1 MKTKNNFSKICKAF
15 VVAGLLAAPFLAFN
29 ARAENQDTESWTP
42 EDIFTDANGNQY
54 AYWNDPLNWSS
65 LEVPTLTDTNVGDAD
80 FGYYWRVFF
89 NAVPNAGATSI
100 AGTYVTCLVTNN
112 VQVEQ
117 IINGNLQNGEANGGG
132 TIIVT
137 NGASLNTGFDGEWTG
152 VGYEGGPAYLIVEP
166 GSSFGCGSHLW
177 IGQGINNF
185 GEVIDNGGTMNIGG
199 QFGPGWN
206 GTGGTNYVFLTNG
219 ATLYLNDWSDQ
230 TLGAPAY
237 TGASLTT
244 GILDIDS
251 GSSMVITNNYGLSA
265 FQPVTNTDQLL
276 SDEGTGTIIW
286 SYNSANNLTT
296 VSAVP
301 PYNAALTPVFSLQPT
316 NILPSI
322 GGTVNLSAKVTNV
335 PVNYGW
341 YFNGVPVANGNGI
354 SGANTANLTI
364 TGITAAQT
372 GSYSVY
378 ATNSTSGEASYFTQS
393 SAASVSAQAFGLYP
407 VVTLN
412 GTVGNT
418 YIIQYTS
425 SLSGTPTWIPL
436 STNTTIVSP
445 QYVPDFSAPL
455 NSSRFYQVIQTGT
468 VQ

>member
-1 MKTKNNFSKICKAF
+1 MGVVVLNN
-15 VVAGLLAAPFLAFN
+15 
-29 ARAENQDTESWTP
+29 
-42 EDIFTDANGNQY
+42 
-54 AYWNDPLNWSS
+54 
-65 LEVPTLTDTNVGDAD
+65 
-80 FGYYWRVFF
+80 
-89 NAVPNAGATSI
+89 
-100 AGTYVTCLVTNN
+100 
-112 VQVEQ
+112 
-117 IINGNLQNGEANGGG
+117 
-132 TIIVT
+132 
-137 NGASLNTGFDGEWTG
+137 
-152 VGYEGGPAYLIVEP
+152 
-166 GSSFGCGSHLW
+166 
-177 IGQGINNF
+177 
-185 GEVIDNGGTMNIGG
+185 GTMGIGG
-199 QFGPGWN
+199 QLGLGWN
-206 GTGGTNYVFLTNG
+206 GTGGTNYMFVTNDS
-219 ATLYLNDWSDQ
+219 TLYLNDWSVQ
-230 TLGAPAY
+230 TLGAPANTNY
-237 TGASLTT
+237 NLTT
-244 GILDIDS
+244 GILDMDT
-251 GSSMVITNNYGLSA
+251 GSSMVITNNYGLSS
-265 FQPVTNTDQLL
+265 FQPVTNTDQLI
-276 SDEGTGTIIW
+276 SDEGAGTIAW
-286 SYNSANNLTT
+286 SYNSSVNLTT
-296 VSAVP
+296 VIAVP
-301 PYNAALTPVFSLQPT
+301 AFNQALTPVFSLQPT

-418 YIIQYTS
+418 YVIQYTS

-455 NSSRFYQVIQTGT
+455 SSSRFYRVIQ
-468 VQ
+468 Q